1 MLVIF
6 LVVRG
11 VVVVQNLV
19 NDNPLFLTE
28 FLCDFLLVLYGV
40 FKRVA
45 VAKRDKA
52 AYSVYRLAA
61 TRPPQCILIKS
72 SPNSSWNSAKV
83 FRVLST
89 LPSNK

>member
-19 NDNPLFLTE
+19 NDNSLFLTE
-28 FLCDFLLVLYGV
+28 FLCDFRPVLFGV
-40 FKRVA
+40 FERVA

-52 AYSVYRLAA
+52 AYSVYRPCRNKTA
-61 TRPPQCILIKS
+61 S
-72 SPNSSWNSAKV
+72 VYSDKV
-83 FRVLST
+83 IAQLLLELGKGLSC
-89 LPSNK
+89 LKYAPVR